1 MKRLKIIVEEP
12 SGSRKSHFYNVKTDK
27 EALAIVKMVEKDLK
41 PRKGFSIA
49 DYRIIEEK

>member
-1 MKRLKIIVEEP
+1 MKKLKIIVEEP

-27 EALAIVKMVEKDLK
+27 EAKDIVKMVEKELK
-41 PRKGFSIA
+41 PRKGFSVA